1 MSQAFGSKPKTATA
15 GANSK
20 SIGRVGTAGAS
31 VSIKTI
37 KISPLS
43 NLRLTRIN
51 LERCKLNI
59 QRSCHSHEEIQTVRL
74 SSR

>member
-31 VSIKTI
+31 VST
-37 KISPLS
+37 
-43 NLRLTRIN
+43 
-51 LERCKLNI
+51 
-59 QRSCHSHEEIQTVRL
+59 
-74 SSR
+74 

>member
-31 VSIKTI
+31 VSIKIETI
-37 KISPLS
+37 QHLPNI
-43 NLRLTRIN
+43 RLILIN
-51 LERCKLNI
+51 IERCKLNI
-59 QRSCHSHEEIQTVRL
+59 QRSCYSHEEI
-74 SSR
+74 